1 MGEREENWGGR
12 REGIRDSPKT
22 GVLSGTHLCRD
33 YVSSF
38 HGIIHWTWWI
48 VIFFHFSS
56 FFFLIFWPPYWFFAF
71 FFVFFSDFS
80 PLFDIINQPHNE
92 GTRNNMQHRR
102 VGQASTPARILC
114 ARKKKKLHAE
124 RVGSLSS
131 QLLFENVHQPQGD
144 QPGRPWIWEEK
155 VLTLCTR
162 CSINHP
168 AIEPIQRFT
177 TILSPTCVPRD
188 ELTIFD
194 RVSRITR
201 ESRRAFKKKKRKD
214 IRNIGEDI
222 HRCYLERGSQ

>member
-92 GTRNNMQHRR
+92 GTRNNTQHRR

-114 ARKKKKLHAE
+114 ARKKKNCTQKESEAFH
-124 RVGSLSS
+124 RNSFSKTCTSLKVINLDDLES
-131 QLLFENVHQPQGD
+131 
-144 QPGRPWIWEEK
+144 GR
-155 VLTLCTR
+155 
-162 CSINHP
+162 
-168 AIEPIQRFT
+168 
-177 TILSPTCVPRD
+177 
-188 ELTIFD
+188 
-194 RVSRITR
+194 
-201 ESRRAFKKKKRKD
+201 KK
-214 IRNIGEDI
+214 
-222 HRCYLERGSQ
+222 C

>member
-1 MGEREENWGGR
+1 MRDREENWGGR

-48 VIFFHFSS
+48 VIFFHFS
-56 FFFLIFWPPYWFFAF
+56 FFLIFWPPYWFFAF
-71 FFVFFSDFS
+71 FFVFFPIFHLSS
-80 PLFDIINQPHNE
+80 ISSINHTTK
-92 GTRNNMQHRR
+92 GHTTTRNTEEWDRQAHQHVFSVRE
-102 VGQASTPARILC
+102 
-114 ARKKKKLHAE
+114 KKKLHAE